1 MDWFFSSIVKL
12 WGQLIC
18 DANLLA
24 QAGKTLSW
32 PSSWKRGKGESK
44 IIWTWRLKVSFT
56 ATSSSSQRQTFL
68 FLLWLHFSRVAL
80 TSRWLELFLNDVNKW
95 NRWKKHW
102 YISYK
107 VC

>member
-56 ATSSSSQRQTFL
+56 ATSSSSQRQTFFIPSL
-68 FLLWLHFSRVAL
+68 ASFQPCGTDKPLAGVVS
-80 TSRWLELFLNDVNKW
+80 K
-95 NRWKKHW
+95 
-102 YISYK
+102 
-107 VC
+107 